1 MKPKLRDVYLAGAMH
16 SRPVGEV
23 VAEREK
29 ARSLCD
35 LYDVTYYDPSLD
47 EGLEGKEPGSLI
59 DSKPNIELMQ
69 HYVWK
74 DETNLEN
81 CRAVLVLTG
90 DKSSSGVAWE
100 MAKAYYELN
109 IPIFLV
115 APLMSRGELTN
126 FTTIKADFICGSQ
139 EEAISLLANYLSIK
153 GE

>member
-1 MKPKLRDVYLAGAMH
+1 MH

-29 ARSLCD
+29 AKALCD
-35 LYDVTYYDPSLD
+35 LYEVTYYDPAED
-47 EGLEGKEPGSLI
+47 EGLERLQPGQLI
-59 DSKPNIELMQ
+59 DSKPNLELMQ

-74 DETNLEN
+74 DESHLEQ
-81 CRAVLVLTG
+81 CQAILVLTG
-90 DKSSSGVAWE
+90 DRSSSGCAWE

-115 APLMSRGELTN
+115 ASKMATGQLVN
-126 FTTIKADFICGSQ
+126 FTTIKADFICETQ
-139 EEAISLLANYLSIK
+139 EEAVEMLADYLSVK